1 MTEAALR
8 RGTLAITGHGVLT
21 GLGVGADALTPRAPA
36 DVVGMFDE
44 LLPSDRAHVLTD
56 FAAAKHLGRKGTAFL
71 DRGTAFGLVAC
82 KEALADTDAAEL
94 DPLRTG
100 IAIGTTAGSLKST
113 GDYAT
118 DTLTQDRPY
127 LVNPV
132 LFPNAVLNSIAG
144 QAAIRFG
151 FQGLNATIAGG
162 PLALLQGLNYAGLAL
177 ATGRAG
183 AMLVGAVE
191 EYSPQRAWAT
201 YHAGHRGPYGEG
213 AAVFVVED
221 AERVR
226 GAGRRPVAEVLAA
239 VTGRRG
245 LGDALRDALTTAG
258 VSTADVRTVVL
269 CTGGPPGLDGQ
280 EEMAV
285 DDVLGAGPDRRR
297 ITDVTGVAGSATGA
311 FGLASVLADHQRHP
325 DRDGWLSV
333 LTACSADGTAGAAV
347 VRGWSRAGD
356 HG

>member
-8 RGTLAITGHGVLT
+8 RGTLAITGHGVIT
-21 GLGVGADALTPRAPA
+21 GLGLGTDALTPRAPA

-44 LLPSDRAHVLTD
+44 LLPSDRAHVQTD

-82 KEALADTDAAEL
+82 KAALADTDAADL

-113 GDYAT
+113 GDYAWE
-118 DTLTQDRPY
+118 TLTQDRPY

-132 LFPNAVLNSIAG
+132 LFPNAVMNSIAG

-162 PLALLQGLNYAGLAL
+162 PLAVLQGLSYSGLAL
-177 ATGRAG
+177 ATGRAC

-191 EYSPQRAWAT
+191 EFSPQRAWAA
-201 YHAGHRGPYGEG
+201 YHAGQRGPYGEG

-226 GAGRRPVAEVLAA
+226 AAGRRPVAEVVA
-239 VTGRRG
+239 VATVRG
-245 LGDALRDALTTAG
+245 DLRDALRDALGVAG
-258 VSTADVRTVVL
+258 VSAVDIRTVVL
-269 CTGGPPGLDGQ
+269 CTGGPADLDVV
-280 EEMAV
+280 EVAAV
-285 DDVLGAGPDRRR
+285 AGMLGTAADRRR
-297 ITDVTGVAGSATGA
+297 ITEVTGTAGCATGA

-333 LTACSADGTAGAAV
+333 LTACSADGMAGAAV